1 MPTFRSIL
9 CAVDFSSQSG
19 LALCWAKGL
28 GDRHGSRLIVV
39 SAVDPLLDRAA
50 RIRLGLD
57 LATTE
62 TRPALEEFVRSSK
75 CFEGGVP
82 AHLACEARVGDPADV
97 ILESTAREGAALVVM
112 GTQGLGGYRKWVL
125 GSVTER
131 VLRRTHVPV
140 LAVPPTAGE
149 PTASLDL
156 RRIVVATD
164 FSAASGH
171 AVRAAAGLAQDF
183 GASLV
188 VTHVVEP
195 GGLLTHW
202 RAHVDVVDEA
212 RLADA
217 RERLGTVAAETG
229 ALAGGETVVRLGSIA
244 ESIASI
250 AEEREAGL
258 IVVGLTGQTTSPR
271 RPGSIA
277 YRVLCLAKAPV
288 LVVPAGETSQDVT
301 A

>member
-9 CAVDFSSQSG
+9 CAIDFSSQSG
-19 LALCWAKGL
+19 LALCWAKRL
-28 GDRHGSRLIVV
+28 RDRHGSRLIVV

-57 LATTE
+57 LARTE

-75 CFEGGVP
+75 CFEGIVP
-82 AHLACEARVGDPADV
+82 AHLAYEARVGDPADV
-97 ILESTAREGAALVVM
+97 ILESTARGGATLIVM

-125 GSVTER
+125 GSATER

-164 FSAASGH
+164 FSDASGH
-171 AVRAAAGLAQDF
+171 AVRAAAGLAKDF
-183 GASLV
+183 GASLL

-202 RAHVDVVDEA
+202 RANVDVVDAA

-217 RERLGTVAAETG
+217 RERLETVAAEAG
-229 ALAGGETVVRLGSIA
+229 AGGETLVRLGSIA
-244 ESIASI
+244 DSIAST

-258 IVVGLTGQTTSPR
+258 IVVGLTGQSAAHR

-277 YRVLCLAKAPV
+277 YRILCLAKAPV
-288 LVVPAGETSQDVT
+288 LVVPAAEASHNVT